1 MGDCVGTKSSRD
13 LMDKVADAL
22 MDPKKVLPSSGRTV
36 DEIVKSIN
44 TSHVERFNARWG
56 GAPGFTRLPDGSA
69 GVDQLRILIIA
80 DDYYVK
86 LGRPEMSHLDP
97 TDPRLV
103 QAALMSDFLQ
113 SLF

>member
-1 MGDCVGTKSSRD
+1 
-13 LMDKVADAL
+13 
-22 MDPKKVLPSSGRTV
+22 
-36 DEIVKSIN
+36 
-44 TSHVERFNARWG
+44 
-56 GAPGFTRLPDGSA
+56 RLPDGSA